1 MKDLYSF
8 LRGKFTK
15 TTLGVADRA
24 QSADCSAVNSAFI
37 FGSMVNVVGQGRE
50 RGISEKPVS
59 LLRVF
64 KVYGTGSQIS
74 SDQSTGLLIFLLHL

>member
-15 TTLGVADRA
+15 TTLGVGVADRA

-50 RGISEKPVS
+50 RGISEKPV
-59 LLRVF
+59 LRVF
-64 KVYGTGSQIS
+64 
-74 SDQSTGLLIFLLHL
+74 